1 MIELH
6 QFAPSYDLPNASLFC
21 MKVETLL
28 RMAGLDYETQM
39 VKDPSTLP
47 KGKAPMIVDG
57 DTSVADSSFIA
68 KYLESKHGADFNAG
82 LSDEQKA
89 TAHMVQVMIEERT
102 YWALA
107 YSRWID
113 EDNWDGVKNVYFGR
127 IPMPMRMAVSKLAQK
142 SMTRNLQGHG
152 IGRHEK
158 DEIYAL
164 AISDVQTLAIVM
176 GDKPFVMGDD
186 PTLVDA
192 TVYAFLANA
201 LVDGVDSPLK
211 AEIEKNPA
219 FQAYVD
225 RMTARFFAK

>member
-1 MIELH
+1 MLELH

-47 KGKAPMIVDG
+47 KGKAPMITDG

-211 AEIEKNPA
+211 AEIEKKSC
-219 FQAYVD
+219 FSGLC
-225 RMTARFFAK
+225 